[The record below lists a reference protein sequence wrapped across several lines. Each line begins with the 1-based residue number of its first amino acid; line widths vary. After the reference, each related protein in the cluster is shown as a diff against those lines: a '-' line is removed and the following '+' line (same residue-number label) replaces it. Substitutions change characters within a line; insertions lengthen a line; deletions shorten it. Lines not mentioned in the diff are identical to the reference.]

1 MTKTRP
7 EGTRLRVDLRFDG
20 TAFAGWAIQPGLR
33 TIQDE
38 IERALATVLR
48 QPPLR
53 VTVAGRTDAGVHA
66 RGQVA
71 HVDVPDVSLRTLEIE
86 RLAGRLTGVLPDDIA
101 VTSVR
106 LAEPGF
112 DARFSAIWRR
122 YAYRIAD
129 HPGAVDPLRRHD
141 VLRRLRPLDHE
152 AMAAAC
158 PGLLGLR
165 DFAAFCKNRP
175 GSTAIRTLQ
184 RLDCARN
191 SDDLVVVDVQA
202 DAFCHSMVR
211 SIVGALVAV
220 GEGRYPSTWPALIQA
235 GGRRVPEV
243 TVMPAAGL
251 TLEAVGYP
259 EPQELAAQADRARA
273 LRVLTPDA
281 TTAGGAVG

>member
-1 MTKTRP
+1 MTGKRP

-20 TAFAGWAIQPGLR
+20 TAYAGWAIQPGLR

-48 QPPLR
+48 LPPLR

-71 HVDVPDVSLRTLEIE
+71 HVDVPAATLQGIDVEK
-86 RLAGRLTGVLPDDIA
+86 LAGRLAGVLPDDIA

-122 YAYRIAD
+122 YTYRIAD
-129 HPGAVDPLRRHD
+129 HPGVVDPLRRAD

-152 AMAAAC
+152 AMGAAC

-184 RLDCARN
+184 HLDCGR
-191 SDDLVVVDVQA
+191 DVDGLVVVGVQA

-211 SIVGALVAV
+211 SIVGALVVV
-220 GEGRYPSTWPALIQA
+220 GEARHPPTWPALIQA
-235 GGRRVPEV
+235 GGRRVPDV
-243 TVMPAAGL
+243 TVMPASGL

-259 EPQELAAQADRARA
+259 EPQELAAQANRARA
-273 LRVLTPDA
+273 LRMLTPAAPAD
-281 TTAGGAVG
+281 GSPG

>member
-1 MTKTRP
+1 VTESRR

-20 TAFAGWAIQPGLR
+20 TAFAGWAVQPGLR

-48 QPPLR
+48 LPPLR

-71 HVDVPDVSLRTLEIE
+71 HVDVPADTLQALDVE

-129 HPGAVDPLRRHD
+129 HPGVVDPLRRHD

-158 PGLLGLR
+158 PALLGLR

-175 GSTAIRTLQ
+175 GATAIRTLQ

-191 SDDLVVVDVQA
+191 CDGLVVVDVQA

-243 TVMPAAGL
+243 TVMPATGL

-259 EPQELAAQADRARA
+259 EPPELAAQADRARA
-273 LRVLTPDA
+273 LRVLSPDA
-281 TTAGGAVG
+281 TTGGGAGR

>member
-1 MTKTRP
+1 VTEERP
-7 EGTRLRVDLRFDG
+7 EDMRLRVTLRFDG
-20 TAFAGWAIQPGLR
+20 TAYVGWAIQPGLR

-48 QPPLR
+48 LPPLR

-71 HVDVPDVSLRTLEIE
+71 HVDVPAAALQALDIDL
-86 RLAGRLTGVLPDDIA
+86 LAGRLTGVLPDDIA
-101 VTSVR
+101 VTSIR

-129 HPGAVDPLRRHD
+129 HPGVVDPLRRLD

-152 AMAAAC
+152 SMAAAC
-158 PGLLGLR
+158 PALLGLR

-184 RLDCARN
+184 QLTCTRERDG
-191 SDDLVVVDVQA
+191 VVVVGVQA

-220 GEGRYPSTWPALIQA
+220 GEGRYPSTWPALILA

-243 TVMPAAGL
+243 TVMPATGL

-259 EPQELAAQADRARA
+259 EPQELAAQAVRARA
-273 LRVLTPDA
+273 MRVLAPEA
-281 TTAGGAVG
+281 PVGGADG